1 MLKIFVLGM
10 AIAAVPV
17 IMPAPAAVA
26 YDPCQRATNAYRQA
40 VAERDAYCEA
50 NRVNRY
56 LCLTPGTRGQRL
68 YQRMVNA
75 REAMADA
82 CR

>member
-1 MLKIFVLGM
+1 MLKIVMLGM
-10 AIAAVPV
+10 AIAVPV
-17 IMPAPAAVA
+17 IMSAPPAMA
-26 YDPCQRATNAYRQA
+26 YDPCERATNAYRQA

-56 LCLTPGTRGQRL
+56 FCRTPGTRGQRL
-68 YQRMVNA
+68 YQRVVNA